1 MYTIKLSFPLR
12 QPLIDEYTGIYERI
26 GKDLEMRNILNDL
39 YFLSDFFVQVPS
51 TKPISTVRL
60 ENFNQRRMRSSVS
73 LLQSNFKAA

>member
-1 MYTIKLSFPLR
+1 MYTIKLSYPLR
-12 QPLIDEYTGIYERI
+12 QPLIDEYTGIYER
-26 GKDLEMRNILNDL
+26 KKEVLDMRNILNDL
-39 YFLSDFFVQVPS
+39 YFFCLKFQVPS